1 MLEFKKLCDAF
12 EEMPPI
18 KRSVL
23 LTEKS
28 VAVLAKLCSIP
39 FMDCDPTN
47 ILAGFIIGACISD
60 GKISEKE
67 YLIMYPSLVKIF
79 GDSFDFNSV
88 KAVFQKNGSA
98 EKSVTEYTEN
108 MQRLLSLADE
118 TLRADIVTLCLC
130 IAAAD
135 GKITLREKSYIRR
148 LCA

>member
-12 EEMPPI
+12 EKMPPF

-23 LTEKS
+23 LAEKS
-28 VAVLAKLCSIP
+28 AAVFAKLRSLQLAELN
-39 FMDCDPTN
+39 PTD

-88 KAVFQKNGSA
+88 KAAFQKNGDA
-98 EKSVTEYTEN
+98 EKAVNEYTDG
-108 MQRLLSLADE
+108 MQRILSRADDS
-118 TLRADIVTLCLC
+118 LKADIVTLCLC

-135 GKITLREKSYIRR
+135 GKISLGEKRYIKR
-148 LCA
+148 LCS